1 MVTYE
6 ELQAYM
12 KTQAEQ
18 DRERT
23 YVHVTGDTVEEALR
37 QAAIELGVAIR
48 KIDYE
53 VIEQNR
59 TGVFGI
65 GKRAC
70 SILAYPAVRSAEEQ
84 DLTSDDSGY
93 ISDAIG
99 SQDADGEVFV
109 RLDPAGVLLKVTP
122 PRGKGVACTERKAV
136 QALSE
141 RGVDAF
147 DRKMVSKVVKFADGQ
162 HVRVADYDHNP
173 ANDVAMSVE
182 LSDDEMSAWLTLLPP
197 GLGGADPSY
206 DAIAGFLQSHGIVYG
221 FDTERIRRLEDE
233 PSYRDRVKV
242 AEGSQPKN
250 GADAYIAYSFQTDT
264 SQLHLKEKDGRVDFK
279 ELNLIQN
286 VVEGQTLAKKVPAER
301 GEAGRTVTDQ
311 MIAAEDGKDVT
322 IEAGKNV
329 TVTEDGMK
337 ALADINGQ
345 VVIAAGKLNV
355 EPVYVVAG
363 DVNLKT
369 GNVLFLGTVLVK
381 GNVDDGFSVKAAGN
395 IEVMGSVGKCDL
407 DAEGDVVVHQG
418 IAGKGGGNVRS
429 GKGVWAK
436 FIENANVESADL
448 VVVSDGIINSRVRTD
463 KAVICKGK
471 RASIVGGRISASEEI
486 KAKTFGSVGGMETVL
501 EVGYDP
507 KSKTRLEELTSR
519 LSEIEDE
526 LEDVLRNLQTIQAMH
541 KQRRKLSKD
550 KIDQARELQ
559 RRKNELVRERDELTD
574 ESEELKN
581 YLSQIRT
588 AGRISASGVVHPGV
602 KVWIKD
608 ASLDVRNEF
617 KQVSFVASSGT
628 VKVEKYEE
636 ADDDIPLKRSD

>member
-37 QAAIELGVAIR
+37 QAAIELGIAIK

-53 VIEQNR
+53 IIETAR
-59 TGVFGI
+59 AGVFGM
-65 GKRAC
+65 GRRSC
-70 SILAYPAVRSAEEQ
+70 SILAYPAARSADEDEAVSG
-84 DLTSDDSGY
+84 DAGY
-93 ISDAIG
+93 ISD
-99 SQDADGEVFV
+99 SLESMDADGDAFV
-109 RLDPAGVLLKVTP
+109 RLDASGVLLKVSKP
-122 PRGKGVACTERKAV
+122 SGSGVACTERAAI
-136 QALSE
+136 QALSQ
-141 RGVDAF
+141 RGVDSF
-147 DRKMVSKVVKFADGQ
+147 DRKMVSRVVKFADGEF
-162 HVRVADYDHNP
+162 VKVADYDHNP
-173 ANDVAMSVE
+173 ANDVAMSVDV
-182 LSDDEMSAWLTLLPP
+182 SDDEMSAWLTLLPP
-197 GLGGADPSY
+197 GVGGADPSY
-206 DAIAGFLQSHGIVYG
+206 DSIIGFLQSHGIVHG
-221 FDTERIRRLEDE
+221 FDEERIRRLEDS
-233 PSYRDRVKV
+233 PVYRDRIKV
-242 AEGSQPKN
+242 AEGTQPKN
-250 GADAYIAYSFQTDT
+250 GADARIVYSFQTDT
-264 SQLHLKEKDGRVDFK
+264 SQIHLKEKDGRVDFK

-286 VVEGQTLAKKVPAER
+286 VVEGQTLARKVPAEQ

-311 MIAAEDGKDVT
+311 LIPAEDGKDVS

-329 TVTEDGMK
+329 TIAEDGMK
-337 ALADINGQ
+337 AMADINGQ
-345 VVIAAGKLNV
+345 VVLVGGKLNV

-395 IEVMGSVGKCDL
+395 IEVMGSIGKCDL

-436 FIENANVESADL
+436 FIENANVESSDL

-463 KAVICKGK
+463 KGVICKGK

-486 KAKTFGSVGGMETVL
+486 RAKTLGSVGGMETVL

-507 KSKTRLEELTSR
+507 KSKARLEELGTR
-519 LSEIEDE
+519 LAEIEDE
-526 LEDVLRNLQTIQAMH
+526 LDDVLRNLQTIQTMH
-541 KQRRKLSKD
+541 KQRRKLSRD

-559 RRKNELVRERDELTD
+559 KRKNELVRERDELTD
-574 ESEELKN
+574 ESDELKN
-581 YLSQIRT
+581 YLAQIRSS
-588 AGRISASGVVHPGV
+588 GRISASGVVHPGV
-602 KVWIKD
+602 KIWIKD

-628 VKVEKYEE
+628 VKVEKFEDT
-636 ADDDIPLKRSD
+636 DDDTPVKRSE